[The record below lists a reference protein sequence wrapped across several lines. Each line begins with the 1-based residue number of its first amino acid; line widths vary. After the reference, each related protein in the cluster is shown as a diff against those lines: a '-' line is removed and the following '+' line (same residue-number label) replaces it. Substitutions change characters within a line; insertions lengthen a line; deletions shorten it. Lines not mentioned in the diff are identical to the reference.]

1 MVGIRGEVI
10 RGCSDL
16 NNENVFTTAY
26 HQKLV
31 MQLMCSGS
39 HLQF

>member
-1 MVGIRGEVI
+1 MVGIRGEII

-16 NNENVFTTAY
+16 NNENVFTVY